1 MLILNSLKNRYHKW
15 DRLNINIFLQNS
27 QLRTNGDFWIL
38 PIHRWFI
45 MKKHAPFSQ
54 ETNKISDN
62 TIFNYFKISVI
73 HILETKWC

>member
-15 DRLNINIFLQNS
+15 DCFNIKNFLQNS

-45 MKKHAPFSQ
+45 MKKHAPFCQ
-54 ETNKISDN
+54 ETNKMSENLICN
-62 TIFNYFKISVI
+62 FQLF
-73 HILETKWC
+73 